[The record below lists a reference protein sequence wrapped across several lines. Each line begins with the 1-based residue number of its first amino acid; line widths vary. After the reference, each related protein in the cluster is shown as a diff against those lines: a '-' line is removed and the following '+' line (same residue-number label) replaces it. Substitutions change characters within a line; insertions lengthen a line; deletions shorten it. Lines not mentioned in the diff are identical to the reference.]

1 MTSVV
6 DPGAEHLR
14 DDGPRAR
21 VQRLGRHLAG
31 MIMPNIGAF
40 IAWGLITALFV
51 PTGWWPDA
59 TLARLAEPMITYLL
73 PLLIGYTGGHLV
85 HGRRGAVVG
94 AVATIGVVVGAG
106 VPMLLGAMVVGPLAA
121 HVLRRLDAATDG
133 RVRAGFEMLVA
144 NFALGTVGGV
154 AAVLGLLAVGPVVDA
169 LTRAAGAGVDVLV
182 ADGLLPLAALVVEPA
197 KVLFLNNAVNHG
209 VLSTLGAAQAA
220 ATGRSVLF
228 MIETNPGPGLGIL
241 LAYQLLGPR
250 RLRPTVPGAVVVHL
264 LGGIHEIYFP
274 YVLMKP
280 RLVLAAVAG
289 GASGVATALLL
300 GAGLVA
306 PPSPGSIVAYL
317 AVTPRGGHLA
327 VLLAVAVA
335 AAVSFAVAAALLG
348 FGRSADDDAPDPPRP
363 VAAPGPGALPDAAAV
378 RHLVVACD
386 SGMGSSVM
394 LAARLR
400 GRLEGCGVRVDH
412 APVDGLPPGAG
423 LVLCHADLA
432 GRARRTAPG
441 AVVVPFRS
449 FVDDPVFDRVVQAVR
464 DGAGAPAVL
473 TADAVRLG
481 CRAAD
486 RADAVRRCGAV
497 LVEIGAVQPG
507 YVRAMEERERELGT
521 AVGNGVAIPHG
532 TAASRAL
539 VRRTALVV
547 LQFPDGVDWDG
558 VPVRTCVGIAARGD
572 EHVRVLSSLARIVA
586 DPGAA
591 QRLHDA
597 ATAADVLR
605 VLGPLDTG

>member
-1 MTSVV
+1 
-6 DPGAEHLR
+6 
-14 DDGPRAR
+14 
-21 VQRLGRHLAG
+21 
-31 MIMPNIGAF
+31 
-40 IAWGLITALFV
+40 
-51 PTGWWPDA
+51 
-59 TLARLAEPMITYLL
+59 
-73 PLLIGYTGGHLV
+73 
-85 HGRRGAVVG
+85 
-94 AVATIGVVVGAG
+94 
-106 VPMLLGAMVVGPLAA
+106 
-121 HVLRRLDAATDG
+121 
-133 RVRAGFEMLVA
+133 
-144 NFALGTVGGV
+144 
-154 AAVLGLLAVGPVVDA
+154 
-169 LTRAAGAGVDVLV
+169 
-182 ADGLLPLAALVVEPA
+182 
-197 KVLFLNNAVNHG
+197 
-209 VLSTLGAAQAA
+209 
-220 ATGRSVLF
+220 
-228 MIETNPGPGLGIL
+228 
-241 LAYQLLGPR
+241 
-250 RLRPTVPGAVVVHL
+250 VVHL

-300 GAGLVA
+300 DAGLVA

-348 FGRSADDDAPDPPRP
+348 FGRSIDEEGPAPAR
-363 VAAPGPGALPDAAAV
+363 PGAVQVPGAMSDGAVPDGGVPDGGAV

-386 SGMGSSVM
+386 SGMGSSAM

-400 GRLEGCGVRVDH
+400 GRLEGCGVGVDH

-449 FVDDPVFDRVVQAVR
+449 FVDDPVFDRVVRAVR
-464 DGAGAPAVL
+464 DGTARAPAVL

-486 RADAVRRCGAV
+486 RADAVHRCGAV

-558 VPVRTCVGIAARGD
+558 VRVRTCVGIAARGD
-572 EHVRVLSSLARIVA
+572 EHLRVLSALARIVA
-586 DPGAA
+586 DPGDA
-591 QRLHDA
+591 QRLHHA
-597 ATAADVLR
+597 VTAADVLR
-605 VLGPLDTG
+605 VLGPVDTG